1 MDSSDVFSYPEEPDF
16 SANFSD
22 LNSRLRPRFTS
33 TERLYCSLNRIRS
46 KPRAPILT
54 PRRPASLSDPEDD
67 GPNTTDGPGAADRC
81 ILTALSLTEVRE
93 DADSG
98 PMPSGDN
105 AAPREERS
113 ESPNSE
119 GRNSPFQRSYTTL
132 PDLINGG
139 RPLGRRRTLGHVNDT
154 LKEVRREV
162 ELSRRRSI
170 KLKAQ
175 VDKLQQSRHGS
186 GWSQDRERVTEEILS
201 ILRLM
206 QTMPAQQG
214 GPPPELPPP
223 GEKCLDAALSQLQDI
238 TRKMA
243 VSGIA
248 QKEAKSLGR
257 RASEDGALLQQAL
270 RDRDDA
276 IEKKKA
282 METEL
287 LRCKSEMM
295 LLNNQLLEAAQ
306 KRLELSLELEAWKE
320 DMQLL
325 LQQQLHLQQQ
335 LEQNSKKTSRMG
347 ILRRN
352 KAPVQRP
359 ANFPV
364 APGPASPDSPTPQSP
379 TQGFIGRPQLSPGR
393 QTSTWRWRRN
403 TGGQPT
409 TEAPQL
415 RVDDGFQVVSLN

>member
-1 MDSSDVFSYPEEPDF
+1 MGCMRRHVTSSEKWDKRNRVQ
-16 SANFSD
+16 
-22 LNSRLRPRFTS
+22 SRPAQQ
-33 TERLYCSLNRIRS
+33 
-46 KPRAPILT
+46 RAT
-54 PRRPASLSDPEDD
+54 PRRSASLSEPEDD
-67 GPNTTDGPGAADRC
+67 GPDAADGCGTDADPC
-81 ILTALSLTEVRE
+81 ILAGMSLGDVRE
-93 DADSG
+93 RGDSS
-98 PMPSGDN
+98 PDPQSTSEPDGD
-105 AAPREERS
+105 PRHQGRS
-113 ESPNSE
+113 ESPTADGGE
-119 GRNSPFQRSYTTL
+119 SPFQRSYMTL

-175 VDKLQQSRHGS
+175 VDKLQQSRQGP

-206 QTMPAQQG
+206 QTIPEHQG
-214 GPPPELPPP
+214 GRAPELPPP
-223 GEKCLDAALSQLQDI
+223 GENRLDAALARLQDI
-238 TRKMA
+238 ARKMA
-243 VSGIA
+243 VSGITKKDA
-248 QKEAKSLGR
+248 RSPPGAGG
-257 RASEDGALLQQAL
+257 SEDGALLQQAL

-287 LRCKSEMM
+287 LRSKSEMM
-295 LLNNQLLEAAQ
+295 QLNNQLLEAAQ

-325 LQQQLHLQQQ
+325 LQQQLVLQQQ
-335 LEQNSKKTSRMG
+335 VEQSQKKTSRMG

-364 APGPASPDSPTPQSP
+364 APGPASPDSPVHSP
-379 TQGFIGRPQLSPGR
+379 TFFGRPQLSP
-393 QTSTWRWRRN
+393 TWREKWKRGNGGRPSLQEAVQRRD
-403 TGGQPT
+403 
-409 TEAPQL
+409 
-415 RVDDGFQVVSLN
+415 DDGFHAVSLD

>member
-1 MDSSDVFSYPEEPDF
+1 MDSGDVFSSPGEPDF
-16 SANFSD
+16 SAEFSD
-22 LNSRLRPRFTS
+22 LNSRLRPRLTS

-46 KPRAPILT
+46 KPSRT
-54 PRRPASLSDPEDD
+54 STVTSRWHASLSDPEDE
-67 GPNTTDGPGAADRC
+67 GPEAPGTVDEC
-81 ILTALSLTEVRE
+81 ILTGLSLTEVRE
-93 DADSG
+93 DADLD
-98 PMPSGDN
+98 PRPSGVT
-105 AAPREERS
+105 ALQREERS
-113 ESPNSE
+113 GSPNLG
-119 GRNSPFQRSYTTL
+119 GRDSPFQRSYMTL
-132 PDLINGG
+132 PDLINVG

-175 VDKLQQSRHGS
+175 VDKLQESRHGS

-206 QTMPAQQG
+206 QMMPTQQG
-214 GPPPELPPP
+214 QPPPELPPP
-223 GEKCLDAALSQLQDI
+223 GEKRLDAALTQLQDI

-243 VSGIA
+243 VTGIA
-248 QKEAKSLGR
+248 QKEANSLQGR
-257 RASEDGALLQQAL
+257 TSEDGALLQQAL

-287 LRCKSEMM
+287 LRCKTEMM

-335 LEQNSKKTSRMG
+335 LDNNTKKTSRMG

-352 KAPVQRP
+352 KVPLQRP
-359 ANFPV
+359 TNFPV
-364 APGPASPDSPTPQSP
+364 PPGPASPDSPTAHSP
-379 TQGFIGRPQLSPGR
+379 TQVFNGRPQLSPMW
-393 QTSTWRWRRN
+393 QAPTWKDKWRRG

-409 TEAPQL
+409 TEGSQL
-415 RVDDGFQVVSLN
+415 KGNDGFQVISLN

>member
-1 MDSSDVFSYPEEPDF
+1 MEYLSRDPDF
-16 SANFSD
+16 TANFSD
-22 LNSRLRPRFTS
+22 LNSRLRPRPRMNA
-33 TERLYCSLNRIRS
+33 TEQLYCSLSRVPS
-46 KPRAPILT
+46 KTARRAPTLQ
-54 PRRPASLSDPEDD
+54 RAASLSEPEDD
-67 GPNTTDGPGAADRC
+67 GP
-81 ILTALSLTEVRE
+81 
-93 DADSG
+93 DADSDSRVLAGLSLGEAREG
-98 PMPSGDN
+98 PGSSPDG
-105 AAPREERS
+105 APQQDSSQGRS
-113 ESPNSE
+113 ESPTME
-119 GRNSPFQRSYTTL
+119 GGDSPFQRSYMTL

-175 VDKLQQSRHGS
+175 VDKLQESRQGA
-186 GWSQDRERVTEEILS
+186 GWSQDRERVTEEVLS

-206 QTMPAQQG
+206 QLMPDEPGRQQRQ
-214 GPPPELPPP
+214 ESPPP
-223 GEKCLDAALSQLQDI
+223 GENRLDAALAQLQDI
-238 TRKMA
+238 ARKMA

-248 QKEAKSLGR
+248 KKDAKSAGGSG
-257 RASEDGALLQQAL
+257 SEDSALLQQAL

-282 METEL
+282 MEAEL
-287 LRCKSEMM
+287 LRSKSEMM

-335 LEQNSKKTSRMG
+335 VEQSQKKTSRMG

-352 KAPVQRP
+352 KAPLQRP

-364 APGPASPDSPTPQSP
+364 VPGPASPDSPDSPVQSP
-379 TQGFIGRPQLSPGR
+379 TTQNFFGRPQLSPA
-393 QTSTWRWRRN
+393 QTTPTWRDKWKRGNGGGRFSLESAQRRS
-403 TGGQPT
+403 
-409 TEAPQL
+409 
-415 RVDDGFQVVSLN
+415 DDGFQVVSLD